1 MDSSETTGEVE
12 KGFLFKRKD
21 FLGVDQLANSH
32 PNRTYYYRKHF
43 DLDEVIATCSK
54 KLQVFFNAVTY
65 LFETDHECT
74 TG

>member
-1 MDSSETTGEVE
+1 MDSSETTVEIE

-54 KLQVFFNAVTY
+54 KLQVFVRSIPVIFCV
-65 LFETDHECT
+65 FK
-74 TG
+74 